1 MSRYKIAV
9 KDSKKDGSVSIRSP
23 ASKKMSDVLEALD
36 KCAQGGD
43 ALDSSEVE
51 PGVLYNCL
59 KLYAKYRG
67 LPILVNSEQEAMV
80 IKLTYKI
87 PVYSPATLPKEAKT
101 VIAVKVKS
109 FPPQVT
115 RSLNV
120 F

>member
-9 KDSKKDGSVSIRSP
+9 KDSKKTEGISVRKPS
-23 ASKKMSDVLEALD
+23 SKKMSDVLEALD
-36 KCAQGGD
+36 QCAQGGE
-43 ALDSSEVE
+43 ALDSSEIE

-59 KLYAKYRG
+59 RLYAKYRK

-80 IKLTYKI
+80 IKLTYKL
-87 PVYSPATLPKEAKT
+87 PVYGPATLPKESKT